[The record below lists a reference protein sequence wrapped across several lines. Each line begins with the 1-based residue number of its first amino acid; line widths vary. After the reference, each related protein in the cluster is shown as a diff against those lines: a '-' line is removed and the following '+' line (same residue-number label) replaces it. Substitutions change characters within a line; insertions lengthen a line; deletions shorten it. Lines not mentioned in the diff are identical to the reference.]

1 MRARSSIVAVLLVGL
16 AGLTACQREE
26 ATPEGGEQAD
36 LTFYSVTHGPPG
48 DPFWA
53 VYRQGL
59 EDASEDFGVQI
70 EDLAPERFSVEEVAN
85 QLESAIAAE
94 PDGLIVT
101 ITDAQALEDPLNNAI
116 EQGIPVIAIN
126 VPDFRPPQER
136 IPYLF
141 YVGGDEELGGR
152 AAAERVLEEKTPQRA
167 VCAIHAVGHVGL
179 EARCKGFSDV
189 MKSRGVAVDKLP
201 IGEDPTQAAEQLRSY
216 FQSHG
221 DTDALFTLG
230 PVGMTPAVQVLQEEG
245 LEEQVTH
252 ATFDLTTETID
263 AIKDGTI
270 VSTID
275 QQQYLQGYLPPMY
288 LKEFVEH
295 SFVVA
300 NDVLTGPYV
309 VDSSNVAEVEQTVE
323 DGYR

>member
-1 MRARSSIVAVLLVGL
+1 MRSRPLILVLLLVVL
-16 AGLTACQREE
+16 AGPACQRQE
-26 ATPEGGEQAD
+26 ATQEETEQTD

-53 VYRQGL
+53 IYRKGL
-59 EDASEDFGVQI
+59 EDASADFGVRI
-70 EDLAPERFSVEEVAN
+70 EDLAPEEFSVEEVAN

-101 ITDAQALEDPLNNAI
+101 ITDAKALEDPLNNAI
-116 EQGIPVIAIN
+116 DQGIPVIAIN
-126 VPDFRPPQER
+126 VPDFRPPNQR

-179 EARCKGFSDV
+179 EARCKGFTDV
-189 MKSRGVAVDKLP
+189 MRGQGVEVDKLP

-216 FQSHG
+216 FESHQ

-230 PVGMTPAVQVLQEEG
+230 PVGMTPAVKVLQEEG
-245 LEEQVTH
+245 LEGSVTH
-252 ATFDLTTETID
+252 ATFDLTTDTID
-263 AIKDGTI
+263 AIKAGTI

-288 LKEFVEH
+288 LKEYVEH
-295 SFVVA
+295 SFLPA

-309 VDSSNVAEVEQTVE
+309 VDSSNVADVEQTVE
-323 DGYR
+323 EGYR